1 MSTSPVNRVRPG
13 VPAGGQY
20 AAALHDESGVQLEAA
35 RIRIPSNAALYRGIF
50 EDRPSNGE
58 RRGLAR
64 EAVDQVL
71 ENDDFD
77 VVRDTATKEAVRA
90 EAERD
95 DSMDRALAKVADA
108 GVAPHHLGDELAIAL
123 KAIRDRRE
131 AIESHYTPTRQDL
144 YEQIA
149 PHISDTPEE
158 YEAAL
163 KRTFPYA
170 GPIWY
175 EAMLRNQSLQPV
187 SAQLRELSNMAVVGE
202 RDLAL
207 HAERPVV
214 SEEENPNFTSHPV
227 NALESAID
235 GLISHRGDPTCEQN
249 IRYLANHAGGSGY
262 GTVFIRQ
269 FAEKRLAAWRHTPID
284 RFQ

>member
-1 MSTSPVNRVRPG
+1 MSTNPVNRVRPG

-20 AAALHDESGVQLEAA
+20 APALHDEAALQLETPP
-35 RIRIPSNAALYRGIF
+35 IRIPTNTALHRAIF
-50 EDRPSNGE
+50 EDQPSNAE

-77 VVRDTATKEAVRA
+77 VVRDAATKDAVRA
-90 EAERD
+90 EAARD
-95 DSMDRALAKVADA
+95 DSMDRALTVAADA
-108 GVAPHHLGDELAIAL
+108 APHHLGDELATAL

-131 AIESHYTPTRQDL
+131 AIESHYTRGRQDL
-144 YEQIA
+144 YEEIA
-149 PHISDTPEE
+149 PHIADAPEE
-158 YEAAL
+158 YESAL
-163 KRTFPYA
+163 KRVFPHA

-175 EAMLRNQSLQPV
+175 EAMLRNQRLQPV
-187 SAQLRELSNMAVVGE
+187 HAQLRELSNMAVVGE

-207 HAERPVV
+207 RAERPVV
-214 SEEENPNFTSHPV
+214 SEAENPNFTSHPV

-249 IRYLANHAGGSGY
+249 IRYLAHHAGGSGY
-262 GTVFIRQ
+262 GTAFIRQ
-269 FAEKRLAAWRHTPID
+269 FAELRLSAWRHSPID